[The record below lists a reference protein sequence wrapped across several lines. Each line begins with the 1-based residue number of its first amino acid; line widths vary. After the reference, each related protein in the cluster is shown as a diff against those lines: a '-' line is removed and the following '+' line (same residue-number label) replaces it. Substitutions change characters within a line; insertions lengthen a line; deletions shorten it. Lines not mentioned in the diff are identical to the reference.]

1 MTVKDQKQT
10 FFSKVSTRKE
20 RERAFVLMTDTK
32 TDLECQLKDKSILI
46 LTANKLQD
54 SNMVVLTDTVHV
66 PLNEDVIITFNIG
79 QEKYFMKTIITGHD
93 FANHFCINLD
103 APLFK
108 LQRRDSFRVNIP
120 QGYLAKINVTQI
132 DNQKISKKFPLFD
145 LSGGGISFEIPPENN
160 MDVVKDQLLYGE
172 MEIGGKFKKPFTA
185 VVRHCIRVGSQG
197 SGLKKVGAEFM
208 NMSPNEQQEIIKIVM
223 DIHRDLFSKF
233 KIGTR

>member
-1 MTVKDQKQT
+1 MTIKSQKQT

-32 TDLECQLKDKSILI
+32 TNLECQLTDKNIII
-46 LTANKLQD
+46 LTADHLQD
-54 SNMVVLTDTVHV
+54 SNMVVLADTKNI

-79 QEKYFMKTIITGHD
+79 QEKYFMKTYITGHD
-93 FANHFCINLD
+93 FANHFCVNLD

-108 LQRRDSFRVNIP
+108 LQRRDSSRVNIP
-120 QGYLAKINVTQI
+120 QGYLAKITINQI

-160 MDVVKDQLLYGE
+160 MEIAKDQLIIGE
-172 MEIGGKFKKPFTA
+172 MEIGGKFKKPFSA
-185 VVRHCIRVGSQG
+185 VVRHCVRVGSQG

-208 NMSPNEQQEIIKIVM
+208 NMSPNEQAEIIKIVM